1 MDKKKL
7 YRFKLVHEN
16 MWNAEQH
23 LASVHA
29 STDDYINSWLKIQP
43 DKYHDRPDLLEVM
56 SKGEYFGRL
65 GYFSEK
71 DGETHRFC
79 ICESC
84 YDRIRAGFQIPV
96 EIETAQEYL

>member
-29 STDDYINSWLKIQP
+29 STDDYINSITLI
-43 DKYHDRPDLLEVM
+43 HGL
-56 SKGEYFGRL
+56 
-65 GYFSEK
+65 
-71 DGETHRFC
+71 RFN
-79 ICESC
+79 
-84 YDRIRAGFQIPV
+84 QIN
-96 EIETAQEYL
+96 ITIDQIF

>member
-1 MDKKKL
+1 MRRYKNQDENQILEIYCNCCGKKL
-7 YRFKLVHEN
+7 
-16 MWNAEQH
+16 
-23 LASVHA
+23 
-29 STDDYINSWLKIQP
+29 KIE
-43 DKYHDRPDLLEVM
+43 KDLIQEGVFPVRM
-56 SKGEYFGRL
+56 QW

-79 ICESC
+79 ICEPC